1 MTILLTLSAILRT
14 LLGIYIAILWVRFIL
29 DWVRVLNPRFSPNR
43 FFMVVFEFVY
53 TVTDPPI
60 KLFRRFIPPLR
71 LGGIAID
78 FGWLLTML
86 SCWLIQGLLP

>member
-1 MTILLTLSAILRT
+1 MVILLTISAILRT

-43 FFMVVFEFVY
+43 FFTVVFEIVY

-60 KLFRRFIPPLR
+60 KMFRRLIPPLR
-71 LGGIAID
+71 LGGLAID

-86 SCWLIQGLLP
+86 SCWLLQGLLP